1 MQLDDTRAELRET
14 FEVLC
19 ASIERTDLER
29 LQKFPFC
36 IDGIDGDGGDGE

>member
-1 MQLDDTRAELRET
+1 MTEAKDRLFSELRET

-19 ASIERTDLER
+19 ASIEQTDLER

-36 IDGIDGDGGDGE
+36 IEVDGGDAGE